1 MNFEPTRLY
10 ATLID
15 RLSDV
20 PGVVAAAAFD
30 ESGRCLSCFVG
41 QTFEEL
47 GAGRVIPI
55 LQELA
60 APSDPKSPFEEG
72 VTFVERHLVRVLL
85 RRAVTSTLIA
95 LVDPEAD
102 VDLVVAHLGRAV
114 DQVARASRP
123 PPPARREAPRTES
136 GFYLRED
143 VHELEGLLTPDAPAP
158 GRIVDGAVLEALEK
172 LSAEALGFTADAVF
186 ERARTSVS
194 NLAHQVPRAR
204 WVELVGRLASEIE
217 DDDGRDT
224 FLTRA
229 LALPTCTRTR
239 NSNALELLSPLARW
253 VVERRNAS

>member
-72 VTFVERHLVRVLL
+72 VTFIERHLVRVLL

-102 VDLVVAHLGRAV
+102 IDLVVAHLGRAV

-123 PPPARREAPRTES
+123 PPPPVDAGAPRSES

-143 VHELEGLLTPDAPAP
+143 VHQLEGLPATDAD
-158 GRIVDGAVLEALEK
+158 RRVVDVALIDALEK
-172 LSAEALGFTADAVF
+172 LSAEVLGSTADAVI

-217 DDDGRDT
+217 DDDARDT
-224 FLTRA
+224 FVTRA